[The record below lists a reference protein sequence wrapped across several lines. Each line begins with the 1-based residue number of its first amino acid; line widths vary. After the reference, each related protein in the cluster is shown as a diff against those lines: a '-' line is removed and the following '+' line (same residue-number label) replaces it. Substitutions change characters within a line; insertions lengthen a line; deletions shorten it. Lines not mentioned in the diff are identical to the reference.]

1 MFEWISCNQ
10 FDRIKEIS
18 NAVYSTIWKFS
29 PLNWNIKELIK
40 KSNRIVALKV
50 YLYNEVLKG
59 LNKFRQYQIEDYYND
74 FEFFILKNFEIFYGK
89 CIKCGKY
96 YTNSE
101 YNWCKPCQINWLKEN
116 FMNWTSENEQIDNL
130 IQEIQL
136 SINDYEDA
144 ISEWIPYYQF
154 NDIERLDNIVY
165 SAKWE
170 NGPLSYNYYNEE
182 YARNSAN
189 KSVILKYLVNSQNIT
204 NEFLKKIMATYG
216 EFKIYGIS
224 QNPKT
229 KDYIIVFNKDQYL
242 EDCCVN
248 CGKYYTNAW
257 NKRYK
262 CCKHCQISCNYRDI
276 IFEWIPY
283 CQFNDIEELS
293 SIAYLARWRDGPL
306 SYSNYFYKNEY
317 ARNSAN
323 KPIILKY
330 LVNSKNITNEL
341 LNEIIAYYDKVK
353 IYGISQSPN
362 TKDYIMIF
370 NKDQYLEN
378 CCIKCGK
385 YYTTSEYKWSIW
397 KDGLLS
403 YNNYY
408 KNEYTRNL
416 TNIAVVLKYLVNS
429 QNITN
434 EFLNEI
440 MAYYDKA
447 KIYAKWKDSLLYWN
461 EKKHKDLNKAVIL
474 KYLINPL
481 DIASE
486 FLKIITY
493 YNEIETY
500 EKYTRNSANQAVIL
514 KYLIN
519 SENITN
525 EFLNE
530 IITYYDKVKIY
541 EYKWCKPCQVGWLE
555 ENFTSWTSENKQ
567 IDDLIQELQ
576 LKIKS
581 HRDIIFEWISYS
593 QFDNIKE
600 LNNLVYS
607 AKWNEGSLYWN
618 KKKYV
623 RNSVNKVVI
632 LEYLNNSQNITDK
645 LLNEIVEY
653 YDKFKIYG
661 ITQNPITQDYIIVL
675 DENQYLKIFCDKC
688 ANRYVNME
696 YKWFNSQH
704 ITSKLLKE
712 IMEYYDKLLTIYG
725 ITQNPNTKDYILI
738 LNQDQYSRIFCDK
751 CARKY
756 ISAKYRWCNNTA
768 YSARWKDGPLRWN
781 EKKYVRNTADKTVA
795 LKYLFN
801 SENITNEFLNEITS
815 CYDEFEIYG
824 ITHNRNTKDYI
835 IVFSYDQYFR
845 YFCDKC
851 SIKYI
856 DAKYKWYIIFEW
868 IPYDQ
873 FNEIKEIGKGGFAK
887 VYSARWKDGPLCWN
901 EKEYIRDFNKTVA
914 LKCLNNSQ
922 NFSNKFF
929 NEVKAYSINDLNN
942 INNSG
947 EILKIYGI
955 SQNPN
960 TKTYVMVLQYA
971 RGGNFNNWMK
981 KNYKHFE
988 WINKLKVLKNII
1000 NGLKEIH
1007 QKHMVHR
1014 DFHTGNIL
1022 FKDTYYWITSNYISD
1037 MGLCGEV
1044 DNVDETKIYGV
1055 MPYVAPEV
1063 LRGGPY
1069 TKAADIFSFGMIMY
1083 FVATERQPF
1092 ANCAHDEFLALD
1104 ICNGTRP
1111 EINKP
1116 EAPKCYVDLM
1126 KKCWDLNPI
1135 NRPNVAEVEK
1145 MISLFYSNYE
1155 DQFKEA
1161 EEYRLNNDGIYKNNQ
1176 PDTHLQAIYTSRIL
1190 NSFTKELPKYSECL
1204 ECAIGINLYNQ
1215 SE

>member
-1 MFEWISCNQ
+1 MQ
-10 FDRIKEIS
+10 
-18 NAVYSTIWKFS
+18 
-29 PLNWNIKELIK
+29 
-40 KSNRIVALKV
+40 LK
-50 YLYNEVLKG
+50 
-59 LNKFRQYQIEDYYND
+59 
-74 FEFFILKNFEIFYGK
+74 
-89 CIKCGKY
+89 
-96 YTNSE
+96 
-101 YNWCKPCQINWLKEN
+101 
-116 FMNWTSENEQIDNL
+116 
-130 IQEIQL
+130 
-136 SINDYEDA
+136 INDY
-144 ISEWIPYYQF
+144 
-154 NDIERLDNIVY
+154 
-165 SAKWE
+165 K
-170 NGPLSYNYYNEE
+170 
-182 YARNSAN
+182 
-189 KSVILKYLVNSQNIT
+189 
-204 NEFLKKIMATYG
+204 
-216 EFKIYGIS
+216 
-224 QNPKT
+224 
-229 KDYIIVFNKDQYL
+229 
-242 EDCCVN
+242 
-248 CGKYYTNAW
+248 
-257 NKRYK
+257 
-262 CCKHCQISCNYRDI
+262 DI

-283 CQFNDIEELS
+283 YQFSDIE
-293 SIAYLARWRDGPL
+293 
-306 SYSNYFYKNEY
+306 
-317 ARNSAN
+317 
-323 KPIILKY
+323 
-330 LVNSKNITNEL
+330 
-341 LNEIIAYYDKVK
+341 K
-353 IYGISQSPN
+353 IG
-362 TKDYIMIF
+362 
-370 NKDQYLEN
+370 
-378 CCIKCGK
+378 
-385 YYTTSEYKWSIW
+385 
-397 KDGLLS
+397 
-403 YNNYY
+403 
-408 KNEYTRNL
+408 
-416 TNIAVVLKYLVNS
+416 
-429 QNITN
+429 
-434 EFLNEI
+434 
-440 MAYYDKA
+440 
-447 KIYAKWKDSLLYWN
+447 
-461 EKKHKDLNKAVIL
+461 
-474 KYLINPL
+474 
-481 DIASE
+481 
-486 FLKIITY
+486 
-493 YNEIETY
+493 
-500 EKYTRNSANQAVIL
+500 
-514 KYLIN
+514 
-519 SENITN
+519 
-525 EFLNE
+525 
-530 IITYYDKVKIY
+530 
-541 EYKWCKPCQVGWLE
+541 
-555 ENFTSWTSENKQ
+555 
-567 IDDLIQELQ
+567 
-576 LKIKS
+576 
-581 HRDIIFEWISYS
+581 
-593 QFDNIKE
+593 
-600 LNNLVYS
+600 
-607 AKWNEGSLYWN
+607 
-618 KKKYV
+618 
-623 RNSVNKVVI
+623 
-632 LEYLNNSQNITDK
+632 
-645 LLNEIVEY
+645 
-653 YDKFKIYG
+653 
-661 ITQNPITQDYIIVL
+661 
-675 DENQYLKIFCDKC
+675 
-688 ANRYVNME
+688 
-696 YKWFNSQH
+696 
-704 ITSKLLKE
+704 
-712 IMEYYDKLLTIYG
+712 
-725 ITQNPNTKDYILI
+725 
-738 LNQDQYSRIFCDK
+738 
-751 CARKY
+751 
-756 ISAKYRWCNNTA
+756 NNTA

-856 DAKYKWYIIFEW
+856 DAKYKWCKSCQINHLKENFTNWTSDNEQIDKLIQEMQLKINDYKDIIFEW

>member
-248 CGKYYTNAW
+248 CGK
-257 NKRYK
+257 
-262 CCKHCQISCNYRDI
+262 
-276 IFEWIPY
+276 
-283 CQFNDIEELS
+283 
-293 SIAYLARWRDGPL
+293 
-306 SYSNYFYKNEY
+306 
-317 ARNSAN
+317 NSAN

-385 YYTTSEYKWSIW
+385 YYTTSEYKWCKPCKINWLKENFTNWTSKNEQIDSLIQKMQLLNINNHKDIIFEWISYNQFNDIKVLSNTTYLAIW

-447 KIYAKWKDSLLYWN
+447 KIYGMSQNPKTKDYIMIFNKDQYLKNYCIKCEKYFTKSEYKWCKPCQINWLKENFTNWTSGDEKIDNLIQKKQLEINDYKDITFKWIPYNQFNNIIELTNKIYSAKWKDSLLYWN

-500 EKYTRNSANQAVIL
+500 VRQVL
-514 KYLIN
+514 H
-519 SENITN
+519 
-525 EFLNE
+525 
-530 IITYYDKVKIY
+530 KIR
-541 EYKWCKPCQVGWLE
+541 V
-555 ENFTSWTSENKQ
+555 
-567 IDDLIQELQ
+567 
-576 LKIKS
+576 
-581 HRDIIFEWISYS
+581 
-593 QFDNIKE
+593 
-600 LNNLVYS
+600 
-607 AKWNEGSLYWN
+607 
-618 KKKYV
+618 
-623 RNSVNKVVI
+623 
-632 LEYLNNSQNITDK
+632 
-645 LLNEIVEY
+645 
-653 YDKFKIYG
+653 
-661 ITQNPITQDYIIVL
+661 
-675 DENQYLKIFCDKC
+675 
-688 ANRYVNME
+688 
-696 YKWFNSQH
+696 
-704 ITSKLLKE
+704 
-712 IMEYYDKLLTIYG
+712 
-725 ITQNPNTKDYILI
+725 
-738 LNQDQYSRIFCDK
+738 
-751 CARKY
+751 
-756 ISAKYRWCNNTA
+756 
-768 YSARWKDGPLRWN
+768 
-781 EKKYVRNTADKTVA
+781 
-795 LKYLFN
+795 
-801 SENITNEFLNEITS
+801 
-815 CYDEFEIYG
+815 
-824 ITHNRNTKDYI
+824 
-835 IVFSYDQYFR
+835 
-845 YFCDKC
+845 
-851 SIKYI
+851 
-856 DAKYKWYIIFEW
+856 
-868 IPYDQ
+868 
-873 FNEIKEIGKGGFAK
+873 
-887 VYSARWKDGPLCWN
+887 
-901 EKEYIRDFNKTVA
+901 
-914 LKCLNNSQ
+914 
-922 NFSNKFF
+922 
-929 NEVKAYSINDLNN
+929 
-942 INNSG
+942 
-947 EILKIYGI
+947 
-955 SQNPN
+955 
-960 TKTYVMVLQYA
+960 
-971 RGGNFNNWMK
+971 
-981 KNYKHFE
+981 
-988 WINKLKVLKNII
+988 
-1000 NGLKEIH
+1000 
-1007 QKHMVHR
+1007 
-1014 DFHTGNIL
+1014 
-1022 FKDTYYWITSNYISD
+1022 
-1037 MGLCGEV
+1037 
-1044 DNVDETKIYGV
+1044 
-1055 MPYVAPEV
+1055 
-1063 LRGGPY
+1063 
-1069 TKAADIFSFGMIMY
+1069 
-1083 FVATERQPF
+1083 
-1092 ANCAHDEFLALD
+1092 
-1104 ICNGTRP
+1104 
-1111 EINKP
+1111 
-1116 EAPKCYVDLM
+1116 
-1126 KKCWDLNPI
+1126 
-1135 NRPNVAEVEK
+1135 
-1145 MISLFYSNYE
+1145 
-1155 DQFKEA
+1155 
-1161 EEYRLNNDGIYKNNQ
+1161 
-1176 PDTHLQAIYTSRIL
+1176 
-1190 NSFTKELPKYSECL
+1190 
-1204 ECAIGINLYNQ
+1204 
-1215 SE
+1215 